1 MTGDELRALLAPHY
15 LSLKAVHVLA
25 AMVWGWSTA
34 VAWIYY
40 LKPAFRRA
48 LAHPE
53 DAALEQS
60 RDQMMEAFDRG
71 VVLEHVA
78 FPLLLVTGLAMLWV
92 AGFTLRAWSWLTLK
106 LLIVALVFLPMEIAD
121 YHLSHFGGNKARA
134 RRSGNLARYREL
146 MRTHWLFFR
155 VTEPLVALLVPLVV
169 YLAVA
174 KPF

>member
-1 MTGDELRALLAPHY
+1 VTADEIRSLLAPHY
-15 LSLKAVHVLA
+15 LSLKALHVLA

-53 DAALEQS
+53 DPDLQRR

-78 FPLLLVTGLAMLWV
+78 FPILLASGLGMLWLG
-92 AGFTLRAWSWLTLK
+92 GFGIWAWSWLSAK
-106 LLIVALVFLPMEIAD
+106 LLIVSLVFVPIEIAD
-121 YHLSHFGGNKARA
+121 YHLAHFGGNKARA
-134 RRSGNLARYREL
+134 RRGGNLARYRSL
-146 MRTHWLFFR
+146 MRQHWIFFR
-155 VTEPLVALLVPLVV
+155 VTEPVIALLVPLVV